1 MRLLKFNVN
10 AQRIIADPECD
21 FSNIIAGTEGYLQA
35 HFTFSSEWD
44 NCVKA
49 VSFWRGEK
57 EYGVLLTNDH
67 CDIPAE
73 VLTGPTFR
81 VSVIGQAKDY
91 RITTN
96 RVLVRQGVHW

>member
-1 MRLLKFNVN
+1 MRLLKFNVY
-10 AQRIIADPECD
+10 AQRLFADPECD

-44 NCVKA
+44 NCVKVA
-49 VSFWRGEK
+49 SFWRGEK
-57 EYGVLLTNDH
+57 EHAVLIENGK
-67 CDIPAE
+67 CDIPTE

-81 VSVIGQAKDY
+81 VSVIGQSDAY

-96 RVLVRQGVHW
+96 RLLVRQGVYG